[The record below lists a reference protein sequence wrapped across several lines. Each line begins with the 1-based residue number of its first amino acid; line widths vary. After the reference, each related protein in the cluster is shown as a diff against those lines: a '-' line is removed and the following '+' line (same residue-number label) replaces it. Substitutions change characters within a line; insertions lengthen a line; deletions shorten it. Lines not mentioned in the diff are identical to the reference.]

1 MRTCI
6 NNKRHRV
13 GFTLIELMVV
23 VGILIILASIL
34 IPTVSAAFRT
44 ARSKK
49 DLTQQRGIYQ
59 SMVLYSTGNDGK
71 FPLPSEIIDEKN
83 PDPSINTTS
92 ALMSWMLMQRFFD
105 FSKTVSPVETNPNIR
120 VISGGDGTYGTES
133 DFPYNYDIYDGSL
146 YHWDPDFNAD
156 FTQGVAHS
164 SYAHQA
170 LVGQRV
176 RMKWHSG
183 SGATDVI
190 ICNRGPELIVSPTEL
205 VVVDQYTG
213 SDDPS
218 DIRKTHTFGF
228 HGPSE
233 QWSGAA
239 VTGDGSARMIQSY
252 INTDITY
259 SPLDG
264 SLLRPDILF
273 SAEFGDVD
281 PNNSMASGD
290 NWIIVTSN
298 DTTTF
303 TKNETVPVWD

>member
-1 MRTCI
+1 MRTTI
-6 NNKRHRV
+6 IDKRHRT

-34 IPTVSAAFRT
+34 IPTVSSAFRA

-59 SMVLYSTGNDGK
+59 AMVLYSTGNDGK
-71 FPLPSEIIDEKN
+71 FPLPSEIVDEKN
-83 PDPSINTTS
+83 PDAAINTTS
-92 ALMSWMLMQRFFD
+92 ALMSWMVMQRFFD
-105 FSKTVSPVETNPNIR
+105 FANTVSPVETNPNIR
-120 VISGGDGTYGTES
+120 VILGGDGTNGTDS
-133 DFPYNYDIYDGSL
+133 DFPYNFDIYDGST

-156 FTQGVAHS
+156 FSQGVAHS

-170 LVGQRV
+170 LVGQRP

-183 SGATDVI
+183 SGATDLI
-190 ICNRGPELIVSPTEL
+190 ICSRGPELVVSPTEL
-205 VVVDQYTG
+205 TVVDQYQDG
-213 SDDPS
+213 
-218 DIRKTHTFGF
+218 IRKTHTFGF
-228 HGPSE
+228 HGPHE
-233 QWSGAA
+233 QWEGAA
-239 VTGDGSARMIQSY
+239 VTGDGSARMIKSY
-252 INTDITY
+252 INTDMTY
-259 SPLDG
+259 LPLDG
-264 SLLRPDILF
+264 SSLRPDILF

-281 PNNSMASGD
+281 PDNTMASGD

>member
-1 MRTCI
+1 MRTTI
-6 NNKRHRV
+6 IDKRHRT

-34 IPTVSAAFRT
+34 IPTVSSAFS
-44 ARSKK
+44 ADRSKK

-59 SMVLYSTGNDGK
+59 AMVLYSTGNDGK
-71 FPLPSEIIDEKN
+71 FPLPSEIVDEKN
-83 PDPSINTTS
+83 PDAAINTTS
-92 ALMSWMLMQRFFD
+92 ALMSWMVMQRFFD
-105 FSKTVSPVETNPNIR
+105 FANTVSPVETNPNIR
-120 VISGGDGTYGTES
+120 VILGGDGTNGTDS
-133 DFPYNYDIYDGSL
+133 DFPYNFDIYDGST

-156 FTQGVAHS
+156 FSQGVAHS

-170 LVGQRV
+170 LVGQRP

-183 SGATDVI
+183 SGATDLI
-190 ICNRGPELIVSPTEL
+190 ICSRGPELVVSPTEL
-205 VVVDQYTG
+205 TVVDQYQDG
-213 SDDPS
+213 
-218 DIRKTHTFGF
+218 IRKTHTFGF
-228 HGPSE
+228 HGPHE
-233 QWSGAA
+233 QWEGAA
-239 VTGDGSARMIQSY
+239 VTGDGSARMIKSY
-252 INTDITY
+252 INTDMTY

-264 SLLRPDILF
+264 SSLRPDILF

-281 PNNSMASGD
+281 PDNTMASGD

>member
-1 MRTCI
+1 MRTSI
-6 NNKRHRV
+6 DKRHCS

-59 SMVLYSTGNDGK
+59 AMVLYSTGNDGK
-71 FPLPSEIIDEKN
+71 FPLPSEIVDEKN
-83 PDPSINTTS
+83 PDPAINTTS
-92 ALMSWMLMQRFFD
+92 ALMSWMVMQRFFD
-105 FSKTVSPVETNPNIR
+105 FTNTVSPVETNPNIR
-120 VISGGDGTYGTES
+120 VISGGDGTNGTDS

-146 YHWDPDFNAD
+146 FHWDPDFNAD
-156 FTQGVAHS
+156 FTQGVTHN

-170 LVGQRV
+170 LVGQRP

-183 SGATDVI
+183 SSATDVI
-190 ICNRGPELIVSPTEL
+190 ICNRGPELEVSATDL
-205 VVVDQYTG
+205 LVVDQYTG
-213 SDDPS
+213 SEDPY

-233 QWSGAA
+233 QWKGAA
-239 VTGDGSARMIQSY
+239 VTGDGSAKMIQSY
-252 INTDITY
+252 INTNMTY

-264 SLLRPDILF
+264 STLRPDILF

-281 PNNSMASGD
+281 PDNPMASGD
-290 NWIIVTSN
+290 NWVIVTSN

-303 TKNETVPVWD
+303 TKNETVPIWD

>member
-1 MRTCI
+1 MRTSI
-6 NNKRHRV
+6 YTRHRA

-59 SMVLYSTGNDGK
+59 AMVLYSTGNDGK
-71 FPLPSEIIDEKN
+71 FPLPSEIVDENN
-83 PDPSINTTS
+83 PDPAINTTS
-92 ALMSWMLMQRFFD
+92 ALMSWMVMQRFFD
-105 FSKTVSPVETNPNIR
+105 FTYTVSPVETNSNIR
-120 VISGGDGTYGTES
+120 VISGGDGADGVDT
-133 DFPYNYDIYDGSL
+133 DFSYDYDIYDGSL

-156 FTQGVAHS
+156 FTQEVAHS

-170 LVGQRV
+170 LVGQRP
-176 RMKWHSG
+176 RMKWHSA

-190 ICNRGPELIVSPTEL
+190 ICNRGPELIVSSNEL
-205 VVVDQYTG
+205 SVVDQYTG
-213 SDDPS
+213 SDDPY
-218 DIRKTHTFGF
+218 DIRKTNTFGF
-228 HGPSE
+228 HGSSE
-233 QWSGAA
+233 QWEGAA
-239 VTGDGSARMIQSY
+239 VTGDGSAKMIESY
-252 INTDITY
+252 INTDMTY

-281 PNNSMASGD
+281 EDNPMASGD
-290 NWIIVTSN
+290 NWVIVTSN

>member
-1 MRTCI
+1 MRTSI
-6 NNKRHRV
+6 YTRHRA

-59 SMVLYSTGNDGK
+59 AMVLYSTGNDGK
-71 FPLPSEIIDEKN
+71 FPLPSEIVDENN
-83 PDPSINTTS
+83 PDPAINTTS
-92 ALMSWMLMQRFFD
+92 ALMSWMVMQRFFD
-105 FSKTVSPVETNPNIR
+105 FTYPVSPVETNSNIR
-120 VISGGDGTYGTES
+120 VISGGDGADGVDT
-133 DFPYNYDIYDGSL
+133 DFSYDYDIYDGSL

-156 FTQGVAHS
+156 FTQEVAHS

-170 LVGQRV
+170 LVGQRP
-176 RMKWHSG
+176 RMKWHSA

-190 ICNRGPELIVSPTEL
+190 ICNRGPELIVSSNEL
-205 VVVDQYTG
+205 SVVDQYTG
-213 SDDPS
+213 SDDPY
-218 DIRKTHTFGF
+218 DIRKTNTFGF
-228 HGPSE
+228 HGSSE
-233 QWSGAA
+233 QWEGAA
-239 VTGDGSARMIQSY
+239 VTGDGSAKMIESY
-252 INTDITY
+252 INTDMTY

-281 PNNSMASGD
+281 EDNPMASGD
-290 NWIIVTSN
+290 NWVIVTSN

>member
-1 MRTCI
+1 MRTSI
-6 NNKRHRV
+6 DKRHRS

-59 SMVLYSTGNDGK
+59 AMVLYSTGNDGK
-71 FPLPSEIIDEKN
+71 FPLPSEIVDEKN
-83 PDPSINTTS
+83 PDPAINTTS
-92 ALMSWMLMQRFFD
+92 ALMSWMVMQRFFD
-105 FSKTVSPVETNPNIR
+105 FTNTVSPVETNSNIR
-120 VISGGDGTYGTES
+120 VISGGDGTNGTDS

-146 YHWDPDFNAD
+146 FHWDPDFNAD
-156 FTQGVAHS
+156 FTQGVTHN

-170 LVGQRV
+170 LVGQRP

-183 SGATDVI
+183 SSATDVI
-190 ICNRGPELIVSPTEL
+190 ICNRGPELDVSADGIFLAESM
-205 VVVDQYTG
+205 
-213 SDDPS
+213 SDNQNDGEWIS
-218 DIRKTHTFGF
+218 NTLGF
-228 HGPSE
+228 HGPAK
-233 QWSGAA
+233 QWEGAA
-239 VTGDGSARMIQSY
+239 VTGDGSAKLIKSY
-252 INTDITY
+252 INTNMTY

-264 SLLRPDILF
+264 STLRPDILF

-281 PNNSMASGD
+281 PDNPMASGD
-290 NWIIVTSN
+290 NWVIVTSN

-303 TKNETVPVWD
+303 AKDETVPIWD